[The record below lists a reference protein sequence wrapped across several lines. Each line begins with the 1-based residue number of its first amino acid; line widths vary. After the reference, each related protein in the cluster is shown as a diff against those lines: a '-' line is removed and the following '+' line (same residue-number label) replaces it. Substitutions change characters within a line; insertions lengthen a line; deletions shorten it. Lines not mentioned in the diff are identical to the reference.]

1 VPAGKPQAPPKRHH
15 FVPVT
20 YLQAWCDSAG
30 QVAVRRRDRAETYP
44 ANPKDVGVEQRLYG
58 TGAEALWR
66 ERNFQLFEDEWP
78 RLRRALIQRGSLHG
92 HDRDLACMF
101 MALQFARTREHIS
114 KSMFVPELAEFTAD
128 RPPSRDVVRKF
139 IQERYHR
146 TADDAE
152 VEAAWDFATLQ
163 MMHESVPSF
172 DQAFSLSMQIATTTM
187 APLFDGLHWRVE
199 ITDAPVLWTS
209 DRPVMPWRPPSP
221 RDEFEGS
228 GTPTAT
234 RSGCR

>member
-1 VPAGKPQAPPKRHH
+1 
-15 FVPVT
+15 
-20 YLQAWCDSAG
+20 
-30 QVAVRRRDRAETYP
+30 
-44 ANPKDVGVEQRLYG
+44 
-58 TGAEALWR
+58 
-66 ERNFQLFEDEWP
+66 
-78 RLRRALIQRGSLHG
+78 
-92 HDRDLACMF
+92 MF

-128 RPPSRDVVRKF
+128 RPPSRDVVCKF
-139 IQERYHR
+139 IQERYHH
-146 TADDAE
+146 TPDDAE

-221 RDEFEGS
+221 RDEFEGLGYANS
-228 GTPTAT
+228 DEIRMPLGSTAMLILRRHVSQSPARVTPHRFHEYNTDIARQCYEFVVCNPSRRARLDRT
-234 RSGCR
+234 TYGPEPASRTFQHWSWSPRCA